1 MDKKWI
7 KMFAVFI
14 LPGFFLFTAS
24 CSRMRR
30 YDVVILNGTVISGD
44 GNPWYK
50 ADIGI
55 QGERIACIG
64 KLKQKKAR
72 CIIDVEGLIV
82 CPGFIDIHTHADE
95 NIGKIPTAD
104 NYLLQGVTTVV
115 GGNCGGHE
123 FPLNTLFKKIE
134 RQGTAV
140 NFCSLVGHNTIR
152 QEVMGLKMADPTPDE
167 MERMKEL
174 IRQEM
179 RAGGLG
185 LSTGLA
191 YMPGTYA
198 KTEELI
204 ELAGAVA
211 PYDGFYASHIRNQ
224 GEGIA
229 GAIEEAIRIGEENGI
244 RVQISHVKL
253 ASDPVWGKLD
263 MITAPIEKARAR
275 GMEVTMDQYPYTA
288 TSSGFDSSLPAW
300 CLEGGHE
307 AFLKRLEDPE
317 NYQKIEKE
325 VIRKRLT
332 SSRGID
338 RLKTIYIAS
347 YEKDPSF
354 EGKNLAEILALQ
366 GKKATVENGA
376 GLIIEI
382 QKNGGASGVFFQ
394 MDESDVE
401 KIMAL
406 DYTMIG
412 SDGSIVEY
420 GKGVPHCRSY
430 GTFPRVISQYVLKRH
445 VLPIEE
451 AVRKMTALPAQ
462 TLRLTERGVIKKGM
476 YADIVV
482 FDPKTIHDTATY
494 QKPHQYPSGIR
505 YVIVNGRMAAENG
518 KPTGIFPG
526 KVLYGPG
533 KK

>member
-1 MDKKWI
+1 MDKKLI
-7 KMFAVFI
+7 KIFAAFI

-24 CSRMRR
+24 CSRMHQ
-30 YDVVILNGTVISGD
+30 YDVVILNGTIIGGD

-50 ADIGI
+50 SDIGI
-55 QGERIACIG
+55 KNERVAYIG
-64 KLKQKKAR
+64 KWGQNKAR
-72 CIIDVEGLIV
+72 LIINADGLYI

-95 NIGKIPTAD
+95 GIGEIPTAD

-115 GGNCGGHE
+115 GGNCGGHV
-123 FPLNTLFKKIE
+123 FPLKELFQKIK
-134 RQGTAV
+134 RKGTAI

-167 MERMKEL
+167 MKRMKEL
-174 IRQEM
+174 IHQEM

-211 PYDGFYASHIRNQ
+211 PYGGFYASHIRNQ
-224 GEGIA
+224 GEGIT
-229 GAIEEAIRIGEENGI
+229 GAIEEVIRIGEENGI

-253 ASDPVWGKLD
+253 ASDPVWGKMD

-275 GMEVTMDQYPYTA
+275 GMEVTIDQYPYTA

-300 CLEGGHE
+300 CLEGGQE
-307 AFLKRLEDPE
+307 AFLKRLENPE
-317 NYQKIEKE
+317 NYQKIKKE
-325 VIRKRLT
+325 VIQRRLT

-338 RLKTIYIAS
+338 KLKTIYVAS

-354 EGKNLAEILALQ
+354 EGKNLVEILALQ
-366 GKKATVENGA
+366 GKKATVDNGA
-376 GLIIEI
+376 DLIIEI
-382 QKNGGASGVFFQ
+382 QKSGDASGVFFQ

-406 DYTMIG
+406 GYTMIG
-412 SDGSIVEY
+412 SDGSIIEF

-430 GTFPRVISQYVLKRH
+430 GTFPRVLSLYVLKRN
-445 VLPIEE
+445 VLAIET
-451 AVRKMTALPAQ
+451 AIRKMTALPAQ
-462 TLRLTERGVIKKGM
+462 TLRLTDRGVIKKGM

-482 FDPKTIHDTATY
+482 FDLKDIHDTATY
-494 QKPHQYPSGIR
+494 QKPHQYPLGIR
-505 YVIVNGRMAAENG
+505 YVFVNGRMAAENG
-518 KPTGIFPG
+518 KPTGLFPG